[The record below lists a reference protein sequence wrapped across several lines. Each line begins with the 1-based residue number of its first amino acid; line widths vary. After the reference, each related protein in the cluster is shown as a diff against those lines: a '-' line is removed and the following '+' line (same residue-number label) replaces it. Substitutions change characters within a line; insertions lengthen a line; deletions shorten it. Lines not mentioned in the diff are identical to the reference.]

1 MSSQE
6 QAPEGTAEAE
16 NSNAPG
22 GHSRLLAATKRTL
35 VTLAPL
41 LALAFFFQVDAGF
54 YGLYNPSAPALKEPL
69 HWQETDSSLA
79 LVVDDFLGRF
89 SLYLSAAAILFVW
102 LCLVGICLA
111 VIWQSTR
118 HRQRWLRIL
127 VAFAPFAFAEYLLI
141 QAWLGKDWI
150 LIKLPRQ
157 LIEGFFR
164 GAELLTVECCL
175 SGIITSALI
184 FLVFSHTALLVPVDE
199 ADSTRLRERNRWLE
213 ILLWAGATILI
224 VGVMHIN
231 LLLSWSASFL
241 GEGDAEIVDRLIVG
255 YSALIGFRWTIILGA
270 IYVPTAMLLNRQ
282 AWSLA
287 CSERST
293 EEKRLEWL
301 KTEDLAP
308 STFKRLRSI
317 VVVLSPLLAGG
328 PVTAVLNLFTS

>member
-1 MSSQE
+1 
-6 QAPEGTAEAE
+6 
-16 NSNAPG
+16 
-22 GHSRLLAATKRTL
+22 
-35 VTLAPL
+35 
-41 LALAFFFQVDAGF
+41 
-54 YGLYNPSAPALKEPL
+54 
-69 HWQETDSSLA
+69 
-79 LVVDDFLGRF
+79 
-89 SLYLSAAAILFVW
+89 
-102 LCLVGICLA
+102 
-111 VIWQSTR
+111 
-118 HRQRWLRIL
+118 
-127 VAFAPFAFAEYLLI
+127 
-141 QAWLGKDWI
+141 
-150 LIKLPRQ
+150 
-157 LIEGFFR
+157 
-164 GAELLTVECCL
+164 
-175 SGIITSALI
+175 
-184 FLVFSHTALLVPVDE
+184 
-199 ADSTRLRERNRWLE
+199 
-213 ILLWAGATILI
+213 
-224 VGVMHIN
+224 MHIN